1 MDLAKET
8 YRLVENLPGKELYG
22 LSDQMR
28 RAAVSVPSNIAEGQ
42 ARGSDKEFIHFLCIA
57 RGSIAELQT
66 QFELCVR
73 FRYLTSDEI
82 KHAIDLTV
90 QTNKMVNSLIKSIKS
105 SGQF

>member
-82 KHAIDLTV
+82 NHAIDLTV
-90 QTNKMVNSLIKSIKS
+90 QTNKMINSLIKSINS
-105 SGQF
+105 SNQL